1 MIETERLILRR
12 LTASDHEA
20 LESLFG
26 NAEVMNSSVDGP
38 LNSEEVATWLS
49 DQIELYKSDSGIEIL
64 AVICEATSELIG
76 YCGLTLY
83 PDIDGVPEI
92 EIGYRLVRKFWGSG
106 YATEAAIAIR
116 DYAFTDLRVDRLV
129 ALIEPVN
136 KRSIRV
142 AEKLG
147 MEYEKDVM
155 LDDYDYPDH
164 LYAIRKYRKNA

>member
-20 LESLFG
+20 LESLLG

-38 LNSEEVATWLS
+38 LDSEEVATWLS
-49 DQIELYKSDSGIEIL
+49 DQIELYETDNGIEIF
-64 AVICEATSELIG
+64 AVINRATSELIG
-76 YCGLTLY
+76 YCGLTLHL
-83 PDIDGVPEI
+83 DIDGVPEI
-92 EIGYRLVRKFWGSG
+92 EIGYRLIRKLWDSG

-116 DYAFTDLRVDRLV
+116 DYAFTDLKVDRLV

-142 AEKLG
+142 SEKLG

-155 LDDYDYPDH
+155 LDEYDYPDH
-164 LYAIRKYRKNA
+164 LYAMRK

>member
-26 NAEVMNSSVDGP
+26 NAEVMKSSVDGP
-38 LNSEEVATWLS
+38 LDSENVATWLS
-49 DQIELYKSDSGIEIL
+49 DQIGSYETGNGIENL
-64 AVICEATSELIG
+64 AAINRTTSELIG
-76 YCGLTLY
+76 CCGLTLY

-92 EIGYRLVRKFWGSG
+92 EIGYRLARRFWGSG

-116 DYAFTDLRVDRLV
+116 DYAFTDLKIDRLV

-147 MEYEKDVM
+147 MKYEKDVM
-155 LDDYDYPDH
+155 LDDYDYPDY
-164 LYAIRKYRKNA
+164 LYAMCK

>member
-26 NAEVMNSSVDGP
+26 NAEVMKSSVDGP

-49 DQIELYKSDSGIEIL
+49 DQIELYKSSNGIEIL
-64 AVICEATSELIG
+64 AVISEATSELIG

-164 LYAIRKYRKNA
+164 LYAIRKY